1 MCCTYT
7 YTLVHTPE
15 AKRAVGLSFQPSP
28 PVSPDTYAIS
38 SPLSVPFSHL
48 FLPRYIC
55 PSSFDSRAP
64 PVHVHAG
71 THARFNPL
79 CDDERTPL
87 ESFDIGDVGKYI
99 RRTDLSDILP
109 PFSTRGGGQTKNFNR
124 DSRERERGVIIAS
137 KRIFATISRFQDC
150 VVKIVPRRVLTEAN
164 FASKGG
170 CLLNA

>member
-15 AKRAVGLSFQPSP
+15 GKRAVGLSFQPPP

-109 PFSTRGGGQTKNFNR
+109 PFSTRGGGRRKILTAIVE
-124 DSRERERGVIIAS
+124 REREELLSR
-137 KRIFATISRFQDC
+137 RREFLRRFQGS
-150 VVKIVPRRVLTEAN
+150 KIAL
-164 FASKGG
+164 
-170 CLLNA
+170 